1 MVGQGRRRENG
12 EIKKEE
18 QGLNKLKQGKK
29 MLREKML
36 DTMLLA
42 PGVLL
47 EHLLGLHLAD
57 IQGFFLVQKAC
68 KVEEYS

>member
-1 MVGQGRRRENG
+1 MGQGRRRENG
-12 EIKKEE
+12 EIKKEK

>member
-1 MVGQGRRRENG
+1 MGQGKRRENG
-12 EIKKEE
+12 EIKREE
-18 QGLNKLKQGKK
+18 QRLNKLKQGKK

-57 IQGFFLVQKAC
+57 IPGFFLVQKAC